1 MTFPQNLASDLFLAE
16 NDLDSIEMIPL
27 GGPEGDDADYEIPEN
42 LPILPVRNTVLFPGM
57 VVPVTVGRQKSVR
70 LVKKAYK
77 GNRIIGVV
85 AQANQ
90 QKDEPTPDDLYR
102 LGTVAYIIKMI
113 TLPDGNITIII
124 QGKKRFE
131 IGKITQEDP
140 FMTANVRP
148 IDDVFLNSGKKEGKA
163 LIQTLKEAAYKILR
177 LNPEIP
183 QEARIALDNIE
194 SPMFL
199 VHFLSSNINADVAD
213 KQRLLEKTEGAQ
225 QAQLLLEYMLKEVQ
239 LLELKREIQSKAS
252 LDLDQQQR
260 DYYLRQQMK
269 VLQDELGMDTPDRE
283 LDELRAK
290 AAKKNWSKPIRDHFD
305 KELAKL
311 QRSNPMAPD
320 YPITMNY
327 IELMVDLP
335 WNEYTKDNFDLKR
348 AQKILD
354 GDHFGLEKVKERIIE
369 YLAVLKLKT
378 ERIAEATAAQEA
390 AHEAAGTV
398 ALNGRSRDAKNKA
411 HSSEAM
417 KAPILCLYGPP
428 GVGKTSLGRSI
439 AKALGRK
446 YSRMALGGVH
456 DEAEIRGHR
465 KTYIGAMPGK
475 IIQNIRKTGASNPV
489 FILDEIDKVS
499 SDFRGDPSSALLEVL
514 DPEQNSTFVDN
525 YLDVEFDL
533 SKVLFIATANSL
545 DTIHPALRDRMEII
559 DITGYTVEEKVQ
571 IAKKYLVPKQRK
583 EHGLK
588 TKDLQIDD
596 KAVVKIVE
604 GYTRESGVRNLEQKI
619 GAMVR
624 KIAKSIAMDEPYEHH
639 IRPTDV
645 TRLLG
650 TEIFDKDIYSDDD
663 IAGIVTGL
671 AWTQVGG
678 EILLIESSLSRGK
691 GALTLSGQLGDVM
704 KESAMTALSY
714 LKAHADDLGIDYRIF
729 NHYDLHVHVPAGAVP
744 KDGPSAGITMVT
756 SMASIFTQRKIR
768 PFLAMTGEV
777 TLRGKVLPV
786 GGIKEKILAANRAG
800 VKEIILCTKNRKD
813 IEEIN
818 SAYIK
823 DLTFHYADTVG
834 QVLDIALLPQTVSR
848 PLKFILPEEKQEAEK
863 VY

>member
-1 MTFPQNLASDLFLAE
+1 MILSSDLASGLFLADT
-16 NDLDSIEMIPL
+16 DLDSLEMIPL
-27 GGPEGDDADYEIPEN
+27 GGPEGDDVDYEVPEH
-42 LPILPVRNTVLFPGM
+42 LPILPVRNTVLFPGV
-57 VVPVTVGRQKSVR
+57 VVPVTVGRQKSIR
-70 LVKKAYK
+70 LVKKAYR

-85 AQANQ
+85 AQNNQ

-102 LGTVAYIIKMI
+102 IGTLAYIIKMI

-131 IGKITQEDP
+131 IQQIVQEDP
-140 FMTANVRP
+140 FLTATVRQ
-148 IDDVFLNSGKKEGKA
+148 IDDSFPNALKKEGKA
-163 LIQTLKEAAYKILR
+163 LLQSVKEAAYKILR

-194 SPMFL
+194 SPIFL
-199 VHFLSSNINADVAD
+199 LHFLSSNINADVSD
-213 KQRLLEKTEGAQ
+213 KQQLLEKLEGVQ

-269 VLQDELGMDTPDRE
+269 VLQDELGMDNPDRE
-283 LDELRAK
+283 VEQIRMRASQ
-290 AAKKNWSKPIRDHFD
+290 KKWPQAVREHFE
-305 KELAKL
+305 KEMQKL
-311 QRSNPMAPD
+311 QRSNPMAPE
-320 YPITMNY
+320 YPVTMNY
-327 IELMVDLP
+327 VELLVDLP
-335 WNEYTKDNFDLKR
+335 WGDYTKDNFDLKR

-369 YLAVLKLKT
+369 YLAVLKLK
-378 ERIAEATAAQEA
+378 
-390 AHEAAGTV
+390 
-398 ALNGRSRDAKNKA
+398 ND
-411 HSSEAM
+411 M

-475 IIQNIRKTGASNPV
+475 IVQNIRKCGASNPV

-525 YLDVEFDL
+525 YLDVEYDL
-533 SKVLFIATANSL
+533 SKCLFIATANSL

-596 KAVVKIVE
+596 KALLKLIE
-604 GYTRESGVRNLEQKI
+604 GYTRESGVRSLEQKI
-619 GAMVR
+619 GSLVR
-624 KIAKSIAMDEPYEHH
+624 KVAKSIALEEPYQHQV
-639 IRPTDV
+639 RPTDI
-645 TRLLG
+645 TKLIG
-650 TEIFDKDIYSDDD
+650 PEIFDKDLYSDDD

-691 GALTLSGQLGDVM
+691 GTLTLSGQLGDVM
-704 KESAMTALSY
+704 KESAVTALSY
-714 LKAHADDLGIDYRIF
+714 LKAHADDLHIDYRIF
-729 NHYDLHVHVPAGAVP
+729 NNYDLHVHVPAGAVP

-756 SMASIFTQRKIR
+756 SMASIFTQRKVR
-768 PFLAMTGEV
+768 PYLAMTGEI

-800 VKEIILCTKNRKD
+800 VREIILCHKNRKD
-813 IEEIN
+813 IDEIN
-818 SAYIK
+818 PAYVK
-823 DLTFHYADTVG
+823 DLTFHYVDTVE
-834 QVLDIALLPQTVSR
+834 QVLSTALLPDQVSR
-848 PLKFILPEEKQEAEK
+848 PLKFILPEEKPEPDQAYRVVET
-863 VY
+863 V